1 MESGDEEYPC
11 ISEYAILTI
20 EGYCMLNLDYIMK
33 KDPYNYRHMQDGSFQ
48 EVDNPLY
55 DPSCK
60 PEPYPD
66 GCLHSVITSCISCI
80 HFGWCDADEDSDD
93 EELAFSPPD

>member
-1 MESGDEEYPC
+1 MESGDEEYPR

-20 EGYCMLNLDYIMK
+20 EGYCMLNLDYVMK
-33 KDPYNYRHMQDGSFQ
+33 KDPYNYKLMQDGSFQ

-60 PEPYPD
+60 PEPYPEE
-66 GCLHSVITSCISCI
+66 CLHSVNNSCILCN
-80 HFGWCDADEDSDD
+80 HFGWCDSDEESADEES
-93 EELAFSPPD
+93 AFSPSE